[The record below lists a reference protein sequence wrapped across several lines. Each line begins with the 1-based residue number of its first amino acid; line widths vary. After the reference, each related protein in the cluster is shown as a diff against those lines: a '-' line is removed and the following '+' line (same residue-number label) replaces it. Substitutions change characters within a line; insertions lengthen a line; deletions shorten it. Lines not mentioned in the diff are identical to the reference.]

1 MIFLGALSFISALLL
16 LTDGVILTVKSGFF
30 QFRHLGI
37 VFKVTLK
44 KLIKGRNLKGFKA
57 MALAL
62 GSTIGIGNII
72 GVTSAVI
79 IGGPGSVFWMLIS
92 GFGGMII
99 KYTETYICVKEKND
113 SGRSSGGPMYV
124 FKLKLSKAFKNLG
137 TLFAV
142 VCILAS
148 FCAGNIIQSKSI
160 YRFADIGLN
169 ISPVWITVFVLPLL
183 LLIILGKDRVY
194 QNFSAVF
201 VPLMS
206 LFYIIALLV
215 IIFSNLKNV
224 PYAVFSILSGAFG
237 FKSAIGGFSGAVI
250 AQAIRVGAMKGLF
263 THEAGMGS
271 SPIAHSSAENA
282 DPFTQGCWGI
292 IEVFI
297 DTVVVCMLTALA
309 VISSPI
315 YLSGKINDTFTLI
328 CSIFESSFGKIGIKL
343 LCISACCFA
352 FASIIGWSFYGI
364 KALEFLTKN
373 TAAQKTY
380 TVVFVFAVPL
390 SLVIGDSLAWMLTD
404 IFNSI
409 MLIINASFLLYFG
422 ANTVKPL
429 SKIRNILEIDF
440 KSNYNIEAK
449 RN

>member
-1 MIFLGALSFISALLL
+1 MIFLGVLSFLSALLL

-37 VFKVTLK
+37 VFKVTIK
-44 KLIKGRNLKGFKA
+44 KLIKGKDLKGFKA

-72 GVTSAVI
+72 GVTSAVL
-79 IGGPGSVFWMLIS
+79 IGGAGAVFWMLIS
-92 GFGGMII
+92 GFAGMII
-99 KYTETYICVKEKND
+99 KYAEIYICVKEKND
-113 SGRSSGGPMYV
+113 SGRLSGGPMYV
-124 FKLKLSKAFKNLG
+124 FKHKLSGAFKSLG
-137 TLFAV
+137 ALFAV

-148 FCAGNIIQSKSI
+148 FCAGNVIQSKSI

-169 ISPVWITVFVLPLL
+169 ISPSLITVIVLPLL
-183 LLIILGKDRVY
+183 FLIILGKDRVY

-215 IIFSNLKNV
+215 IIFSNFKNL
-224 PYAVFSILSGAFG
+224 PYAVFSVFSGAFG
-237 FKSAIGGFSGAVI
+237 FKSAVGGFSGAVI
-250 AQAIRVGAMKGLF
+250 SEAIRVGAMKGLF

-309 VISSPI
+309 VLSSPI
-315 YLSGKINDTFTLI
+315 YLSGEINDTFTLI
-328 CSIFESSFGKIGIKL
+328 CRIFESSFGGIGIKL

-352 FASIIGWSFYGI
+352 FASIVGWSFYGI

-373 TAAQKTY
+373 SFAQKIY
-380 TVVFVFAVPL
+380 SVIFVIAVPV
-390 SLVIGDSLAWMLTD
+390 SLLINDSLAWMLTD
-404 IFNSI
+404 IFNST

-422 ANTVKPL
+422 GDTIKSL
-429 SKIRNILEIDF
+429 SKIRNILEINF
-440 KSNYNIEAK
+440 K
-449 RN
+449 